1 VYFYLQEYTL
11 LCKYQFGFRHNSATS
26 DAVESI
32 YSNLLSNADNGLYSC
47 SIFLD
52 LAKEFDTVNHNI
64 LFDKCYHNFGIRRI
78 PLQLFRGYLSNR
90 KQFVMLENVQSG
102 LVDISNGAPQGSVL
116 GPQLFIMY
124 INYLPKFSAFYTVL
138 YADDIYLG
146 LSNKY
151 LDYLQHLVNVEL
163 IRLDNWLCSY
173 KLSLN
178 KSKSTFM
185 LANL

>member
-1 VYFYLQEYTL
+1 
-11 LCKYQFGFRHNSATS
+11 
-26 DAVESI
+26 
-32 YSNLLSNADNGLYSC
+32 
-47 SIFLD
+47 
-52 LAKEFDTVNHNI
+52 
-64 LFDKCYHNFGIRRI
+64 
-78 PLQLFRGYLSNR
+78 
-90 KQFVMLENVQSG
+90 MLEYVQSG